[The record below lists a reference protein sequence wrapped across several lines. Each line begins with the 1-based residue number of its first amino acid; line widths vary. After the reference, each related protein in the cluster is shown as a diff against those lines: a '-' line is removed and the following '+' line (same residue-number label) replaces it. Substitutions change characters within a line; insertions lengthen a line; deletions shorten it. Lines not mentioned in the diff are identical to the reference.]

1 MDAADA
7 DAAEVGVERRRLFWV
22 RVPDRLVD
30 TTVYGTLSVRI
41 EEVSAAASAAVEAM
55 VTEHFVRAKEKR
67 MLTEAERVGQEVGAI
82 GGVLKEGSLTFLD
95 QRRFNNL
102 AIALT
107 RLGLPNA
114 TLREAVLAG
123 DERVLTPEVV
133 ELLVPCAPTADD
145 IEAIAPY
152 DGDPALLAQVE
163 RFFWEVHKVPHFTN
177 RLLALRAKQTYAAQA
192 AHAQRLLEQVNCAC
206 SAVLVSDAFEVLL
219 ALVLAAGNAI
229 NRGTARGG
237 VRGYKLDV
245 LVKLADVKSMAGGAK
260 GRGATLLRLL
270 VELAERAL
278 PESAARWTEDL
289 ECVGPASRISWDRI
303 TSELAQMK
311 ASIELCQRVHKA
323 VKAKAK
329 DSAAVD
335 AFGATI
341 GQWLE
346 GAQRTLGMQQ
356 ESLRSTQRLFRAVAQ
371 RLGEDASGGVGPETL
386 FSLLERFRHQWCG
399 ASAALA
405 DASQQAAREVGRAQR
420 KAERAAVIE
429 AKRAAAHAAAA
440 ASAAALGDGDISS
453 VRPGVPGQRT
463 AVGKLH
469 IRLSTN
475 KRCTKAGVRVARATG
490 GGKACVTCG
499 AAFVGWGRTCAPC
512 RKPGPYGARDG
523 AIGATGGGGGGGG
536 SAGDGAKGDASK
548 FQSAEGIE
556 HCFVCAKRC
565 YPAERFVVGGRV
577 FHRKSPG
584 HRGCFRC
591 TQCDAPLNEANF
603 SNAGDKM
610 YCNTHFR
617 QLFATTGD
625 YRFALGDAGR
635 LGATGGAAVAA
646 TATTAAT
653 ADTATGMAVVRNA
666 LETVVS
672 GPSQRLPELV
682 PSRDSFFELREP
694 SELLSSLATSLA
706 PTEPSVAAPR
716 ATATGGGAAAAPE
729 EEEEE
734 EEEDGVEATHYV
746 YGDLR
751 IPIAIETAWMRVR
764 DHEHPNN
771 WLLVGPS
778 THDANQVELI
788 GEGAG
793 GLSECRQRLVEC
805 GGATRVVYGGLRLV
819 AVDTRRGIRSERP
832 KFVFVMATG
841 ADVPIRAA
849 TRGMLERG
857 AIAEVLQQTHIS
869 FEVEGVD
876 ELTAQT
882 IAAKLLHSGGA
893 HKPNAFDFGGGQV
906 LEEEWY

>member
-1 MDAADA
+1 M
-7 DAAEVGVERRRLFWV
+7 
-22 RVPDRLVD
+22 
-30 TTVYGTLSVRI
+30 
-41 EEVSAAASAAVEAM
+41 AS
-55 VTEHFVRAKEKR
+55 
-67 MLTEAERVGQEVGAI
+67 
-82 GGVLKEGSLTFLD
+82 
-95 QRRFNNL
+95 
-102 AIALT
+102 
-107 RLGLPNA
+107 
-114 TLREAVLAG
+114 
-123 DERVLTPEVV
+123 
-133 ELLVPCAPTADD
+133 
-145 IEAIAPY
+145 

-206 SAVLVSDAFEVLL
+206 SALLVSDAFEVLL

-260 GRGATLLRLL
+260 GRGATLLRQL
-270 VELAERAL
+270 VELAERVL
-278 PESAARWTEDL
+278 PESAARWTDEL

-323 VKAKAK
+323 VNAKAKA
-329 DSAAVD
+329 SAAVD

-341 GQWLE
+341 GSWLE

-405 DASQQAAREVGRAQR
+405 DASEQAAREVGRAQR

-440 ASAAALGDGDISS
+440 ASAAAVGDGATSS
-453 VRPGVPGQRT
+453 VRPGAPGQRA
-463 AVGKLH
+463 AVSKLH

-475 KRCTKAGVRVARATG
+475 KRGMRVARVTG
-490 GGKACVTCG
+490 GGKTCVTCG
-499 AAFVGWGRTCAPC
+499 ASFVGWGRNCAPC
-512 RKPGPYGARDG
+512 RKAGPYGARDG
-523 AIGATGGGGGGGG
+523 AIGATGGGGGG
-536 SAGDGAKGDASK
+536 SAGGGAKGDASK

-591 TQCDAPLNEANF
+591 TQCDVPLNEANF

-646 TATTAAT
+646 TATSAMT
-653 ADTATGMAVVRNA
+653 ADTTTGAAVVRNG
-666 LETVVS
+666 LETVVPR
-672 GPSQRLPELV
+672 PSRRLPELV
-682 PSRDSFFELREP
+682 TSRDSYVTSSGSYVTSRDSFFELREP
-694 SELLSSLATSLA
+694 LEPLPSLA
-706 PTEPSVAAPR
+706 PTEPSETAPR
-716 ATATGGGAAAAPE
+716 ATAMGQGEAAAPE

-734 EEEDGVEATHYV
+734 GGEGVEATHYV

-778 THDANQVELI
+778 MHDANQVELI
-788 GEGAG
+788 GEGPG

>member
-1 MDAADA
+1 GTKPARKDKAVDEASSSVDAADA

-440 ASAAALGDGDISS
+440 ASAAALGDGDTSS
-453 VRPGVPGQRT
+453 
-463 AVGKLH
+463 
-469 IRLSTN
+469 
-475 KRCTKAGVRVARATG
+475 
-490 GGKACVTCG
+490 
-499 AAFVGWGRTCAPC
+499 
-512 RKPGPYGARDG
+512 
-523 AIGATGGGGGGGG
+523 
-536 SAGDGAKGDASK
+536 
-548 FQSAEGIE
+548 
-556 HCFVCAKRC
+556 
-565 YPAERFVVGGRV
+565 
-577 FHRKSPG
+577 
-584 HRGCFRC
+584 
-591 TQCDAPLNEANF
+591 
-603 SNAGDKM
+603 
-610 YCNTHFR
+610 
-617 QLFATTGD
+617 
-625 YRFALGDAGR
+625 
-635 LGATGGAAVAA
+635 
-646 TATTAAT
+646 
-653 ADTATGMAVVRNA
+653 
-666 LETVVS
+666 
-672 GPSQRLPELV
+672 
-682 PSRDSFFELREP
+682 
-694 SELLSSLATSLA
+694 
-706 PTEPSVAAPR
+706 
-716 ATATGGGAAAAPE
+716 
-729 EEEEE
+729 
-734 EEEDGVEATHYV
+734 
-746 YGDLR
+746 
-751 IPIAIETAWMRVR
+751 TAWMRVR